1 LIAPFEWIETVNHQS
16 IQTFGCGCAALRF
29 MFNHRLILNYKAR
42 LDQVDALT
50 VFGRL
55 MSSLDET
62 GLTLPADIDIA
73 EIVSIG

>member
-1 LIAPFEWIETVNHQS
+1 
-16 IQTFGCGCAALRF
+16 